1 MPECYAWSVK
11 LTGNR
16 PEDTERHTLKAVTS
30 VI

>member
-1 MPECYAWSVK
+1 MPEWCAWSVK
-11 LTGNR
+11 QTRNG